1 MRKEKHY
8 RFILLTGITIKLGT
22 DQKIYIYIN
31 QLHLAER
38 EIEMVRTGLEMGT
51 KKSTVLKQVQFQSTS
66 EDSY

>member
-51 KKSTVLKQVQFQSTS
+51 KNPPC
-66 EDSY
+66 